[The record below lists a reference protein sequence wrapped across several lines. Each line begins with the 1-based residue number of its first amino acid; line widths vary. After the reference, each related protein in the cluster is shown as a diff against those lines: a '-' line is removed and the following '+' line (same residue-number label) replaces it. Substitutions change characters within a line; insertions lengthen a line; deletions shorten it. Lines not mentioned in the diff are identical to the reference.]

1 MSEQSQSASV
11 IVAKKIAV
19 LALVV
24 AAIGLPINDLIDY
37 AILLVAAVVVL
48 VGTVRSLPSRW
59 LAAVALAAA
68 VAAGHI
74 LLPAP
79 RIDEGHNVFLPG
91 RDAAKTSGLPRA
103 VLDYLDRQFAE
114 QYPPEK
120 RCEDPSRGCW
130 RTDRSDAQDGFGFS
144 TDGIF
149 DHGAWSRRV
158 TGISFSDPVH
168 ARLGIVNEHV
178 YNWSPNASDIERF
191 DRDKRSFNLF
201 DRYHL
206 TFPLYIMYRFPAA
219 FVGSALCWRG
229 DVLWE
234 GEGERFEALSHAD
247 MACRPIAPADVG
259 RRIFAVAIKLDR
271 PLAMTL
277 QPNWTVRLRGWF
289 ATGLTLAGV
298 LGLIGLLVRVEP
310 RRLVWPAVLIG
321 LSLLVV
327 AVIDINFIGGYRPLD
342 GGDDGMTYE
351 GYARDIIRF
360 LLAGDI
366 VSALRG
372 DESVYYFTPGFRYV
386 RALEHFVFGET
397 YLGYLSLILALPFL
411 VYALFRRFLPGNWAT
426 VVTLGF
432 VATPIGALFGSA
444 YLYYVK
450 WAARGFADPCGY
462 ILLLAGMVALIPRAE
477 EVDRPPVAPAFFGAM
492 LMALGTFVRPNVAL
506 ASGVI
511 VLGALIFAA
520 RQRAFAR
527 AGAILAGFATLA
539 VSPLHNWVFGHSL
552 VPFADIVTLPTT
564 LVMPPA
570 EYFKAAN
577 DVLRLDLASDH
588 VIAAIRKI
596 AWWLSG
602 PGNIYVMI
610 PLNAAAV
617 AVLAR
622 VGFFGSR
629 FDPWLR
635 LIALATLLEHGTGVT
650 YANWDRYHL
659 VTWLL
664 TALVAIVWLREE
676 GLPWIGK
683 RKSGRS
689 ARPSVASMAEA

>member
-1 MSEQSQSASV
+1 MSEQPQSASV

-24 AAIGLPINDLIDY
+24 AAISLPINDLTDY
-37 AILLVAAVVVL
+37 AILLAATVVVC
-48 VGTVRSLPSRW
+48 VGSVKSQPSRW
-59 LAAVALAAA
+59 VVALALAIA

-79 RIDEGHNVFLPG
+79 RIDEGHNVFLAGP
-91 RDAAKTSGLPRA
+91 DAARTSGLPPA
-103 VLDYLDRQFAE
+103 VFDYLDRQFAE

-120 RCEDPSRGCW
+120 RCDDQSRGCW
-130 RTDRSDAQDGFGFS
+130 RTNRSAAQDGFGFS
-144 TDGIF
+144 SDGIF

-158 TGISFSDPVH
+158 TGIRFSDPVH
-168 ARLGIVNEHV
+168 ARLGIVNERI
-178 YNWSPNASDIERF
+178 YGWSPNASDIERF
-191 DRDKRSFNLF
+191 TRDKHSFNLF

-206 TFPLYIMYRFPAA
+206 TFPLYIMYRFPADFA
-219 FVGSALCWRG
+219 GSTLCWRG

-234 GEGERFEALSHAD
+234 TDGERFDTVSHGD
-247 MACRPIAPADVG
+247 MACRPIAPADAG
-259 RRIFAVAIKLDR
+259 RRIVAVAIKLDR

-277 QPNWTVRLRGWF
+277 TPNWTVRLRDWF

-298 LGLIGLLVRVEP
+298 LGLLGLLVRIEP

-327 AVIDINFIGGYRPLD
+327 ALIDINLIGGYRPLD
-342 GGDDGMTYE
+342 GGDDGIIYE

-360 LLAGDI
+360 VLAGDW

-372 DESVYYFTPGFRYV
+372 DEPVYYFTPGFRYV
-386 RALEHFVFGET
+386 RAFEHFIFGET
-397 YLGYLSLILALPFL
+397 YLGYLSLVLALPFL
-411 VYALFRRFLPGNWAT
+411 VYALFRRFMPERWAT
-426 VVTLGF
+426 VVTLAF

-450 WAARGFADPCGY
+450 WVARGFADPCGY
-462 ILLLAGMVALIPRAE
+462 VLLLAGMVALIPRTD
-477 EVDRPPVAPAFFGAM
+477 EVDRPPVAPAFFGAL
-492 LMALGTFVRPNVAL
+492 LMALGTFVRPNVVL

-511 VLGALIFAA
+511 VLGAIIFAA

-527 AGAILAGFATLA
+527 AVAILAGFAALA

-552 VPFADIVTLPTT
+552 VPFADIVSQPQT

-570 EYFKAAN
+570 RFFEAAN
-577 DVLRLDLASDH
+577 DILHLDLASDH
-588 VIAAIRKI
+588 VIAAIKKI

-602 PGNIYVMI
+602 PGNFYVTI

-617 AVLAR
+617 ASLAW
-622 VGFFGSR
+622 VGFFGRR

-635 LIALATLLEHGTGVT
+635 LIALATLLEHGTGLT
-650 YANWDRYHL
+650 YANWDRWHL

-664 TALVAIVWLREE
+664 TALVAIVWLHDSAIGGRLSGIRKRF
-676 GLPWIGK
+676 GLANPIPQ
-683 RKSGRS
+683 S
-689 ARPSVASMAEA
+689 

>member
-1 MSEQSQSASV
+1 MPERQQSASV
-11 IVAKKIAV
+11 VVAKKVAV

-24 AAIGLPINDLIDY
+24 AAIGLPINDLTDY
-37 AILLVAAVVVL
+37 AILLATTAVVC
-48 VGTVRSLPSRW
+48 VGSVKSLPSRW
-59 LAAVALAAA
+59 IAAVALAIA

-91 RDAAKTSGLPRA
+91 PDAARTSGLPRA
-103 VLDYLDRQFAE
+103 VFDHLDRQFAE

-120 RCEDPSRGCW
+120 RCNDQSRGCW
-130 RTDRSDAQDGFGFS
+130 RRERSTAQDGFGFS
-144 TDGIF
+144 SDGIF
-149 DHGAWSRRV
+149 DHGTWSRRV
-158 TGISFSDPVH
+158 TGIRFADPVH
-168 ARLGIVNEHV
+168 ARLGIVNEKI

-191 DRDKRSFNLF
+191 TRDKRSFNLF

-206 TFPLYIMYRFPAA
+206 TFPLYIMYRFPAD
-219 FVGSALCWRG
+219 FVGSTLCWRG

-234 GEGERFEALSHAD
+234 TDGERFETVSHGD

-259 RRIFAVAIKLDR
+259 RRIVAVAIKLDR

-277 QPNWTVRLRGWF
+277 EPGWTVRLRDWF
-289 ATGLTLAGV
+289 AGGLTLAGV
-298 LGLIGLLVRVEP
+298 LGLLGLLVRLEP
-310 RRLVWPAVLIG
+310 RRLVWPAVLIA

-327 AVIDINFIGGYRPLD
+327 AVIDVNLIGGYRPLD

-351 GYARDIIRF
+351 GYARDIVRF
-360 LLAGDI
+360 VLAGDI

-386 RALEHFVFGET
+386 RAFEHVAFGET
-397 YLGYLSLILALPFL
+397 YLGYLSLILTLPFL
-411 VYALFRRFLPGNWAT
+411 VYALFRRFLPDRWAT

-432 VATPIGALFGSA
+432 VATPIGVLFGSA
-444 YLYYVK
+444 FLYYVK

-462 ILLLAGMVALIPRAE
+462 ILLLAGLVALIPCPD
-477 EVDRPPVAPAFFGAM
+477 EVDHPPVAPAFFGAL
-492 LMALGTFVRPNVAL
+492 LMALGTFVRPNVVL

-511 VLGALIFAA
+511 VLGAVIFAA
-520 RQRAFAR
+520 RQRAYAR
-527 AGAILAGFATLA
+527 AGAILVGFATLA
-539 VSPLHNWVFGHSL
+539 VSPLHNWVFGDSL
-552 VPFADIVTLPTT
+552 VPFADIVTQPQT
-564 LVMPPA
+564 LVMPPS

-577 DVLRLDLASDH
+577 DILHLDLASDH

-602 PGNIYVMI
+602 PGNVYVTI

-617 AVLAR
+617 ASLAW

-635 LIALATLLEHGTGVT
+635 LIALATLLEHGTGAT
-650 YANWDRYHL
+650 YADWDRYHL
-659 VTWLL
+659 LTWLL
-664 TALVAIVWLREE
+664 TALVAIVWLHQSGIGDRLS
-676 GLPWIGK
+676 GIGK
-683 RKSGRS
+683 RFGLAIPVRQS
-689 ARPSVASMAEA
+689 